1 MTDVKDSSSPHL
13 GPLPKGAR
21 KFLGSALPRGLS
33 LTIAL
38 FTACASAPSGRWV
51 RPNTSDAQAKT
62 DYDTC
67 FDRASGQLD
76 GMRGPWREAE
86 VTENCM
92 KDLGYKYE
100 PSQTAGTDR

>member
-1 MTDVKDSSSPHL
+1 MK
-13 GPLPKGAR
+13 
-21 KFLGSALPRGLS
+21 SAVGMGLLLS
-33 LTIAL
+33 GGWLTIAL
-38 FTACASAPSGRWV
+38 LTACESAPSGRWV

-92 KDLGYKYE
+92 KDLGYQYE
-100 PSQTAGTDR
+100 PTQTAGTDR